1 MLALSLALALEAAAS
16 PTPITFRALDPI
28 PVGPMPTRPAIAD
41 MDGDGD
47 LDVVVACGPCC
58 GRDPDPRSGHVL
70 VLDNDGHG
78 VLTARRPP
86 VKLLDT
92 ALGVAIGDVNE
103 DGRPDAV
110 CFHHSSY
117 EFAVLLAGPDGA
129 LGRPRFFTLHEGDSP
144 HVHSL
149 ALADVNHDGHLDALA
164 TLVDDHAVAVHLG
177 DGTGAF
183 TPALA
188 QPYFAH
194 RHPYGGLNVLDLN
207 HDSHADLLLTD
218 VRGNALTVLHGS
230 GTGMFATSRGFT
242 LNAHTP
248 ITGAE
253 RPNAA
258 VLGDIDNDGDP
269 DAALV
274 IEEAPQTVIML
285 NDGRGEFTQAGPPL
299 ELSVPTSG
307 LTLADLNADGALDLV
322 SGGTACR
329 SFCYR
334 LGLGDAGFAPPVEV
348 PVHADD
354 PAVAV
359 ADLNADGL
367 PDVITANYDSGTV
380 RVMLTR
386 RAD

>member
-1 MLALSLALALEAAAS
+1 MPITLALAAVAS
-16 PTPITFRALDPI
+16 PTPIAFHALDPI

-47 LDVVVACGPCC
+47 PDVVVACGPCC
-58 GRDPDPRSGHVL
+58 GRDPDPRSGHVQ
-70 VLDNDGHG
+70 VLYNDGHG
-78 VLTARRPP
+78 VLSARHPP

-117 EFAVLLAGPDGA
+117 EFAVLLMGSDGA
-129 LGRPRFFTLHEGDSP
+129 LGRPRFFSLHKGDSA

-149 ALADVNHDGHLDALA
+149 ALADVNHDGRLDALA
-164 TLVDDHAVAVHLG
+164 TLVDDHAIAVHLG
-177 DGTGAF
+177 DGAGAF

-194 RHPYGGLNVLDLN
+194 RHPYAGLNILDLN
-207 HDSHADLLLTD
+207 HDDNPDLLLTD
-218 VRGNALTVLHGS
+218 VRGNALTILHGS

-248 ITGAE
+248 ITGAQ

-258 VLGDIDNDGDP
+258 ALGDIDNDGDP

-274 IEEAPQTVIML
+274 IEEAPLAVIML
-285 NDGRGEFTQAGPPL
+285 NDGHGEFTQAPGPPL
-299 ELSVPTSG
+299 QLSVPTSG

-334 LGLGDAGFAPPVEV
+334 LGLGDATFAPPVEV

-354 PAVAV
+354 PAVAI
-359 ADLNADGL
+359 ADMNADGL
-367 PDVITANYDSGTV
+367 PDVITANYDSGTIV
-380 RVMLTR
+380 VLLTQS
-386 RAD
+386 AD